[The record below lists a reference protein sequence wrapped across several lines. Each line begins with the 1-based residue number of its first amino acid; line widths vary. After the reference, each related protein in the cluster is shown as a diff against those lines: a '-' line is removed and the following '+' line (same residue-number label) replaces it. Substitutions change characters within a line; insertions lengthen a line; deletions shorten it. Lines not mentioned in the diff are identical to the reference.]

1 MIFSYEIERQVL
13 SGLIQ
18 KPEIYE
24 EISSFI
30 SEQDFFSED
39 SSVNQTIY
47 RVIKTA
53 IENGESLNDVLIS
66 ERVKDLGIS
75 FEDNIDILDYIKS
88 LSIKILTEET
98 SINSAKD
105 LKKISVR
112 RDIQK
117 NCTRISKKM
126 DSLDPSFSL
135 SEIIAV

>member
-24 EISSFI
+24 EISAFI

-39 SSVNQTIY
+39 SFVNQTIY

-75 FEDNIDILDYIKS
+75 FEDNIDILDYIRS
-88 LSIKILTEET
+88 LSIKILTEDT
-98 SINSAKD
+98 AINSAKD

-117 NCTRISKKM
+117 NCSRISKKM
-126 DSLDPSFSL
+126 DSLDSSFS
-135 SEIIAV
+135 